1 MNSIIH
7 NILLIKGYD
16 VWSVNPHVS
25 VFDALRIM
33 AAKEVGA
40 LVVLEGE
47 KLVGIISERDYARK
61 IILEGKTSK
70 DTKVEEIMTRK
81 VITVHPS
88 QTIYEAMALMTNH
101 HIRHLPVVDQ
111 EEQVIG
117 MISLGDV
124 VREVIY
130 VQKERIKSLENQI
143 RNIDKQG

>member
-7 NILLIKGYD
+7 NILQIKGYD
-16 VWSVNPHVS
+16 VWSVNPQAS

-47 KLVGIISERDYARK
+47 TLAGIFSERDYARK
-61 IILEGKTSK
+61 IILEGKASK
-70 DTKVEEIMTRK
+70 DTKVSEIMTSK
-81 VITVHPS
+81 VITIHPS
-88 QTIYEAMALMTNH
+88 QTIYEAMELMTNH

-111 EEQVIG
+111 EEKVIG

-130 VQKERIKSLENQI
+130 VQRERIKGLETQI
-143 RNIDKQG
+143 RNIEKQG